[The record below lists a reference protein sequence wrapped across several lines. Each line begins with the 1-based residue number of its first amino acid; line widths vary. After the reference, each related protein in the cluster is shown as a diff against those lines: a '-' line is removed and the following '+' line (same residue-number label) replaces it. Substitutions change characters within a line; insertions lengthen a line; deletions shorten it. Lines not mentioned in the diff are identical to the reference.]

1 VRRLCE
7 KPGCGQPV
15 AVIYGLAP
23 SGTEAGLW
31 VDHWSPERIDEIP
44 PTGARGVVCQ
54 KHSESLSAPRGWSFE
69 DRREAIPR
77 LFKTRDRGNLSAV
90 PEPTTETVRP
100 KADATGS
107 IKRDVTG
114 ATKRDVTGSAKRP
127 RPADIPRPSLFA
139 ELDEPAVETESVVE
153 ILPVVET
160 PVVEVAVAEV
170 SVAEVSVV
178 VNEPVVETVPMFVE
192 EQVAEE
198 LVVDEPVAEVHAVEE
213 EVEEEVVETPP
224 TQDDSTELL
233 IRQDVDTRW
242 APHFDPD
249 DDLGG
254 MLDAT
259 GSMLRDAFR
268 SRHNG
273 RRDQ

>member
-1 VRRLCE
+1 MRRLCE

-31 VDHWSPERIDEIP
+31 VDHWSPERIEEIP
-44 PTGARGVVCQ
+44 PPGARGVVCQ

-100 KADATGS
+100 KADSTGS
-107 IKRDVTG
+107 IKRDSTG
-114 ATKRDVTGSAKRP
+114 SIKRDVTGSAKRP
-127 RPADIPRPSLFA
+127 RPAEIPRPSLFA
-139 ELDEPAVETESVVE
+139 ELDEP
-153 ILPVVET
+153 
-160 PVVEVAVAEV
+160 VVEV
-170 SVAEVSVV
+170 
-178 VNEPVVETVPMFVE
+178 
-192 EQVAEE
+192 
-198 LVVDEPVAEVHAVEE
+198 EPVAEVVVREEVPQVIEEIVEE
-213 EVEEEVVETPP
+213 EVIEIPP

-273 RRDQ
+273 RPES

>member
-1 VRRLCE
+1 MRRLCE

-31 VDHWSPERIDEIP
+31 VDHWSPERIEEVP
-44 PTGARGVVCQ
+44 PPGARGVVCQ

-77 LFKTRDRGNLSAV
+77 LFKTRDRGNLTAV
-90 PEPTTETVRP
+90 PDPTNETPRP
-100 KADATGS
+100 KDSTGSLKRDVTGS
-107 IKRDVTG
+107 IKRDG
-114 ATKRDVTGSAKRP
+114 TGSTRRP

-139 ELDEPAVETESVVE
+139 ELDEPVV
-153 ILPVVET
+153 
-160 PVVEVAVAEV
+160 
-170 SVAEVSVV
+170 
-178 VNEPVVETVPMFVE
+178 EPVVVI
-192 EQVAEE
+192 
-198 LVVDEPVAEVHAVEE
+198 EPVAEVMVREE
-213 EVEEEVVETPP
+213 APPVIEEIVEEEVVEILP

-273 RRDQ
+273 RPES

>member
-7 KPGCGQPV
+7 KPGCGEPV

-31 VDHWSPERIDEIP
+31 VDHWSPERIDEVP
-44 PTGARGVVCQ
+44 PPGARGVVCQ

-90 PEPTTETVRP
+90 PDPTNETPRP
-100 KADATGS
+100 KDSTGSLKRDVTGS
-107 IKRDVTG
+107 IKRDG
-114 ATKRDVTGSAKRP
+114 TGSTKRP
-127 RPADIPRPSLFA
+127 RPSDIPRPSLFA
-139 ELDEPAVETESVVE
+139 ELDEP
-153 ILPVVET
+153 
-160 PVVEVAVAEV
+160 
-170 SVAEVSVV
+170 VV
-178 VNEPVVETVPMFVE
+178 VVKPVIEVE
-192 EQVAEE
+192 A
-198 LVVDEPVAEVHAVEE
+198 VVVIEPVAEVVVREEAPPIIDEVLEE
-213 EVEEEVVETPP
+213 EVIEILP

>member
-1 VRRLCE
+1 MRRLCE

-31 VDHWSPERIDEIP
+31 VDHWSPERIDEVP
-44 PTGARGVVCQ
+44 PPGARGVVCQ

-77 LFKTRDRGNLSAV
+77 LFKTRDRGNLTAV
-90 PEPTTETVRP
+90 PDPTNETPRP
-100 KADATGS
+100 KDSTGSLKRDVTGS
-107 IKRDVTG
+107 IKRDG
-114 ATKRDVTGSAKRP
+114 TGSTKRP

-139 ELDEPAVETESVVE
+139 ELDEPVV
-153 ILPVVET
+153 
-160 PVVEVAVAEV
+160 
-170 SVAEVSVV
+170 
-178 VNEPVVETVPMFVE
+178 EPVVVIEPVIEVE
-192 EQVAEE
+192 A
-198 LVVDEPVAEVHAVEE
+198 VVVIEPVAEVVVREEAPPIIDEVLEE
-213 EVEEEVVETPP
+213 EVIEILP

>member
-1 VRRLCE
+1 MRRLCE

-31 VDHWSPERIDEIP
+31 VDHWSPERIDEVP
-44 PTGARGVVCQ
+44 PPGARGVVCQ

-90 PEPTTETVRP
+90 PDPTNETPRP
-100 KADATGS
+100 KDSTGSLKRDVTGS
-107 IKRDVTG
+107 IKRDG
-114 ATKRDVTGSAKRP
+114 TGSTKRP
-127 RPADIPRPSLFA
+127 RPSDIPRPSLFA
-139 ELDEPAVETESVVE
+139 ELDEP
-153 ILPVVET
+153 
-160 PVVEVAVAEV
+160 
-170 SVAEVSVV
+170 VV
-178 VNEPVVETVPMFVE
+178 VVKPVIEVE
-192 EQVAEE
+192 A
-198 LVVDEPVAEVHAVEE
+198 VVVIEPVAEVVVREEAPPIIDEVLEE
-213 EVEEEVVETPP
+213 EVIEILP

>member
-7 KPGCGQPV
+7 KPGCGQPA

-44 PTGARGVVCQ
+44 PPGARGVVCQ

-90 PEPTTETVRP
+90 PEPTTGTPRP
-100 KADATGS
+100 KADSTGSLKRDSTGS
-107 IKRDVTG
+107 I
-114 ATKRDVTGSAKRP
+114 KRDVTGSAKRP

-139 ELDEPAVETESVVE
+139 ELDEVVVETEPEVT
-153 ILPVVET
+153 T
-160 PVVEVAVAEV
+160 PVVEVPVTEV
-170 SVAEVSVV
+170 SVAEVSVI
-178 VNEPVVETVPMFVE
+178 VNEPVVETVPMFIE
-192 EQVAEE
+192 EQVVEE
-198 LVVDEPVAEVHAVEE
+198 LVIEVQVVEE
-213 EVEEEVVETPP
+213 EVEEVIEIMP

>member
-1 VRRLCE
+1 
-7 KPGCGQPV
+7 
-15 AVIYGLAP
+15 
-23 SGTEAGLW
+23 
-31 VDHWSPERIDEIP
+31 
-44 PTGARGVVCQ
+44 
-54 KHSESLSAPRGWSFE
+54 LSAPRGWSFE

-90 PEPTTETVRP
+90 PEPTTETPRP
-100 KADATGS
+100 KADSTGSLKRDSTGS
-107 IKRDVTG
+107 IKRD
-114 ATKRDVTGSAKRP
+114 ATGSVKRP

-139 ELDEPAVETESVVE
+139 ELDEP
-153 ILPVVET
+153 
-160 PVVEVAVAEV
+160 
-170 SVAEVSVV
+170 
-178 VNEPVVETVPMFVE
+178 VVETVPMFVE
-192 EQVAEE
+192 EQVVEE
-198 LVVDEPVAEVHAVEE
+198 PVAKEFVSEEPVAEAQVVEE
-213 EVEEEVVETPP
+213 ELEEEVIEISP

>member
-1 VRRLCE
+1 MRRLCE

-31 VDHWSPERIDEIP
+31 VDHWSPERIDEVP
-44 PTGARGVVCQ
+44 PPGARGVVCQ
-54 KHSESLSAPRGWSFE
+54 KHSESLSAPGGWSFE

-90 PEPTTETVRP
+90 PEPTTETPRP
-100 KADATGS
+100 KADSTGSLKRDSTGS

-114 ATKRDVTGSAKRP
+114 SVKRP

-139 ELDEPAVETESVVE
+139 ELDEP
-153 ILPVVET
+153 VVET
-160 PVVEVAVAEV
+160 PVVPVAEV

-192 EQVAEE
+192 EQVIEE
-198 LVVDEPVAEVHAVEE
+198 DIEE
-213 EVEEEVVETPP
+213 EVIEIPP

-273 RRDQ
+273 RPES

>member
-1 VRRLCE
+1 
-7 KPGCGQPV
+7 
-15 AVIYGLAP
+15 
-23 SGTEAGLW
+23 LW
-31 VDHWSPERIDEIP
+31 VDHWSPERIDEVP
-44 PTGARGVVCQ
+44 PPGARGVVCQ

-90 PEPTTETVRP
+90 PDPTNETPRP
-100 KADATGS
+100 KDSTGSLKRDVTVS
-107 IKRDVTG
+107 IKRDG
-114 ATKRDVTGSAKRP
+114 TGSTKRP

-139 ELDEPAVETESVVE
+139 ELDEPVVVVE
-153 ILPVVET
+153 PVIEVE
-160 PVVEVAVAEV
+160 A
-170 SVAEVSVV
+170 VV
-178 VNEPVVETVPMFVE
+178 VI
-192 EQVAEE
+192 
-198 LVVDEPVAEVHAVEE
+198 EPVAEVVVREEAPPIIDEVLEE
-213 EVEEEVVETPP
+213 EVIEILP

>member
-1 VRRLCE
+1 MRRLCE

-44 PTGARGVVCQ
+44 PPGARGVVCQ

-90 PEPTTETVRP
+90 PEPTTETPRP
-100 KADATGS
+100 KADSTGSLKRDSTGS

-114 ATKRDVTGSAKRP
+114 SVKRP

-139 ELDEPAVETESVVE
+139 ELDEP
-153 ILPVVET
+153 VVET
-160 PVVEVAVAEV
+160 PVVEVAVTEV
-170 SVAEVSVV
+170 SVAEVLVV
-178 VNEPVVETVPMFVE
+178 VNEPVVETVPTFVK
-192 EQVAEE
+192 EQVIEE
-198 LVVDEPVAEVHAVEE
+198 DIEE
-213 EVEEEVVETPP
+213 EVIEIQP

-273 RRDQ
+273 RPES

>member
-1 VRRLCE
+1 MRRLCE

-31 VDHWSPERIDEIP
+31 VDHWSPERIEEVP
-44 PTGARGVVCQ
+44 PPGARGVVCQ

-90 PEPTTETVRP
+90 PEPTTETPRP
-100 KADATGS
+100 KADSTGSLKRDSTGS
-107 IKRDVTG
+107 IKRD
-114 ATKRDVTGSAKRP
+114 ATGSVKRP

-139 ELDEPAVETESVVE
+139 ELDEP
-153 ILPVVET
+153 
-160 PVVEVAVAEV
+160 
-170 SVAEVSVV
+170 
-178 VNEPVVETVPMFVE
+178 VVETVPMFVE
-192 EQVAEE
+192 EQVVEE
-198 LVVDEPVAEVHAVEE
+198 PVAKEFVSEEPVAEAQVVEE
-213 EVEEEVVETPP
+213 ELEEEVIEISP

-254 MLDAT
+254 MLVAT

>member
-1 VRRLCE
+1 MRRLCE

-31 VDHWSPERIDEIP
+31 VDHWSPEHIEEIP
-44 PTGARGVVCQ
+44 PPGARGVVCQ

-69 DRREAIPR
+69 DRREAVPR

-90 PEPTTETVRP
+90 PEPTNEAARP
-100 KADATGS
+100 
-107 IKRDVTG
+107 KRDVTG
-114 ATKRDVTGSAKRP
+114 ATKRDVTGATKRDVTGATKRDVTGATKRP

-139 ELDEPAVETESVVE
+139 ELDEP
-153 ILPVVET
+153 VVET
-160 PVVEVAVAEV
+160 PVVAVAVVE
-170 SVAEVSVV
+170 ER
-178 VNEPVVETVPMFVE
+178 VVEEIVGE
-192 EQVAEE
+192 EV
-198 LVVDEPVAEVHAVEE
+198 VEE
-213 EVEEEVVETPP
+213 EVIEIPP

-233 IRQDVDTRW
+233 IRQLDDTRW

-273 RRDQ
+273 RPES

>member
-1 VRRLCE
+1 MRRLCE

-44 PTGARGVVCQ
+44 PPGARGVVCQ

-90 PEPTTETVRP
+90 PEPTTETPRP
-100 KADATGS
+100 KADSTGSLKRDSTGS

-114 ATKRDVTGSAKRP
+114 SVKRT

-139 ELDEPAVETESVVE
+139 ELDEP
-153 ILPVVET
+153 VVET
-160 PVVEVAVAEV
+160 PVVEVAVTEV

-192 EQVAEE
+192 EQV
-198 LVVDEPVAEVHAVEE
+198 VEE
-213 EVEEEVVETPP
+213 EVEEEVIEIPP

>member
-1 VRRLCE
+1 MRRLCE

-23 SGTEAGLW
+23 SGTDAGLW
-31 VDHWSPERIDEIP
+31 VDHWSPERIDEVP
-44 PTGARGVVCQ
+44 PPGARGVVCQ

-90 PEPTTETVRP
+90 PDPTNETPRP
-100 KADATGS
+100 KDS
-107 IKRDVTG
+107 TG
-114 ATKRDVTGSAKRP
+114 ATKRDVTGAVKSDGTGSTKRP

-139 ELDEPAVETESVVE
+139 ELDEP
-153 ILPVVET
+153 
-160 PVVEVAVAEV
+160 
-170 SVAEVSVV
+170 VV
-178 VNEPVVETVPMFVE
+178 VI
-192 EQVAEE
+192 
-198 LVVDEPVAEVHAVEE
+198 EPVAEVVVREEAPPVIEEIVEE
-213 EVEEEVVETPP
+213 EVIEILP

>member
-31 VDHWSPERIDEIP
+31 VDHWSPERIDEVP
-44 PTGARGVVCQ
+44 PPGARGVVCQ

-90 PEPTTETVRP
+90 PDPTNETPRP
-100 KADATGS
+100 KDS
-107 IKRDVTG
+107 TG
-114 ATKRDVTGSAKRP
+114 ATKRDVTGAVKRDGTGSTRRP

-139 ELDEPAVETESVVE
+139 ELDEPVV
-153 ILPVVET
+153 
-160 PVVEVAVAEV
+160 
-170 SVAEVSVV
+170 
-178 VNEPVVETVPMFVE
+178 EPVVVI
-192 EQVAEE
+192 
-198 LVVDEPVAEVHAVEE
+198 EPVAKVVVREEAPPVIEEIVEE
-213 EVEEEVVETPP
+213 EVIEILP

>member
-1 VRRLCE
+1 MRRLCE

-31 VDHWSPERIDEIP
+31 VDHWSPERIEEIP
-44 PTGARGVVCQ
+44 PPGARGVVCQ
-54 KHSESLSAPRGWSFE
+54 KHSESLSAPGGWSFE

-90 PEPTTETVRP
+90 PEPTTETPRP
-100 KADATGS
+100 KADSTGSLKRDSTGS

-114 ATKRDVTGSAKRP
+114 SVKRP

-139 ELDEPAVETESVVE
+139 ELDEP
-153 ILPVVET
+153 VVET
-160 PVVEVAVAEV
+160 PVVEVAVTEV
-170 SVAEVSVV
+170 SVAEISVV

-192 EQVAEE
+192 EQVVEE
-198 LVVDEPVAEVHAVEE
+198 DIEE
-213 EVEEEVVETPP
+213 EVIEIPP

-273 RRDQ
+273 RPES

>member
-31 VDHWSPERIDEIP
+31 VDHWSPERIDEVP
-44 PTGARGVVCQ
+44 PPGARGVVCQ

-90 PEPTTETVRP
+90 PDPTNETPRP
-100 KADATGS
+100 KDSTGSLKRDVTGS
-107 IKRDVTG
+107 IKRDG
-114 ATKRDVTGSAKRP
+114 TGSTKRP
-127 RPADIPRPSLFA
+127 RPSDIPRPSLFA
-139 ELDEPAVETESVVE
+139 ELDEP
-153 ILPVVET
+153 
-160 PVVEVAVAEV
+160 
-170 SVAEVSVV
+170 VV
-178 VNEPVVETVPMFVE
+178 VSEPVIEVE
-192 EQVAEE
+192 A
-198 LVVDEPVAEVHAVEE
+198 VVVIEPVAEVVVREEAPPIIDEVLEE
-213 EVEEEVVETPP
+213 EVIEILP

>member
-1 VRRLCE
+1 MRRLCE

-44 PTGARGVVCQ
+44 PIGARGVVCQ

-100 KADATGS
+100 KADSTGS

-139 ELDEPAVETESVVE
+139 ELDEQ
-153 ILPVVET
+153 VVET
-160 PVVEVAVAEV
+160 PVVPVAEV

-192 EQVAEE
+192 EQVVEE
-198 LVVDEPVAEVHAVEE
+198 PVVEEPVAEVHVVEE
-213 EVEEEVVETPP
+213 EVEEEVVEIPP

>member
-1 VRRLCE
+1 
-7 KPGCGQPV
+7 
-15 AVIYGLAP
+15 
-23 SGTEAGLW
+23 LW
-31 VDHWSPERIDEIP
+31 VDHWSPERIDEVP
-44 PTGARGVVCQ
+44 PPGARGVVCQ

-90 PEPTTETVRP
+90 PDPTNETPRP
-100 KADATGS
+100 KDSTGSLKRDVTGS
-107 IKRDVTG
+107 IKRDG
-114 ATKRDVTGSAKRP
+114 TGSTKRP

-139 ELDEPAVETESVVE
+139 ELDEPVVVVE
-153 ILPVVET
+153 PVIEVE
-160 PVVEVAVAEV
+160 A
-170 SVAEVSVV
+170 VV
-178 VNEPVVETVPMFVE
+178 VI
-192 EQVAEE
+192 
-198 LVVDEPVAEVHAVEE
+198 EPVAEVVVREEAPPIIDEVLEE
-213 EVEEEVVETPP
+213 EVIEILP

>member
-1 VRRLCE
+1 MRRLCE

-44 PTGARGVVCQ
+44 PPGARGVVCQ

-100 KADATGS
+100 KADSTGS

-114 ATKRDVTGSAKRP
+114 ATKRDVTGSVKRP
-127 RPADIPRPSLFA
+127 RPTDIPRPSLFA
-139 ELDEPAVETESVVE
+139 ELDEP
-153 ILPVVET
+153 VVET
-160 PVVEVAVAEV
+160 PVVETSVVEVAVTEV

-192 EQVAEE
+192 EQVVEE
-198 LVVDEPVAEVHAVEE
+198 QVVEEPVADAQVVEE
-213 EVEEEVVETPP
+213 EVEEEVVEIPP

>member
-1 VRRLCE
+1 MRRLCE

-44 PTGARGVVCQ
+44 PPGARGVVCQ

-100 KADATGS
+100 KADSTGS

-114 ATKRDVTGSAKRP
+114 ATKRP

-139 ELDEPAVETESVVE
+139 ELDEQVVE
-153 ILPVVET
+153 SPVVET
-160 PVVEVAVAEV
+160 PVVDVAVTEV
-170 SVAEVSVV
+170 SVAEVAVV

-192 EQVAEE
+192 EQVVEE
-198 LVVDEPVAEVHAVEE
+198 LVIEVQVVEE
-213 EVEEEVVETPP
+213 
-224 TQDDSTELL
+224 
-233 IRQDVDTRW
+233 
-242 APHFDPD
+242 
-249 DDLGG
+249 
-254 MLDAT
+254 
-259 GSMLRDAFR
+259 
-268 SRHNG
+268 
-273 RRDQ
+273 

>member
-44 PTGARGVVCQ
+44 PPGARGVVCQ

-77 LFKTRDRGNLSAV
+77 LFKTRDSGHLSAV
-90 PEPTTETVRP
+90 PEPTTETPRP
-100 KADATGS
+100 KADSTGS
-107 IKRDVTG
+107 TKRDVTG
-114 ATKRDVTGSAKRP
+114 ATKRDVTGSVKRP

-139 ELDEPAVETESVVE
+139 ELDEP
-153 ILPVVET
+153 VVET
-160 PVVEVAVAEV
+160 PVVEVAVTEV
-170 SVAEVSVV
+170 SVAEVLVV
-178 VNEPVVETVPMFVE
+178 VDEPVVETVPMFVE
-192 EQVAEE
+192 EQVVEE
-198 LVVDEPVAEVHAVEE
+198 DIEE
-213 EVEEEVVETPP
+213 EVIEIPP

-273 RRDQ
+273 RPE

>member
-1 VRRLCE
+1 
-7 KPGCGQPV
+7 
-15 AVIYGLAP
+15 
-23 SGTEAGLW
+23 LW
-31 VDHWSPERIDEIP
+31 VDHWSPERIEEVP
-44 PTGARGVVCQ
+44 PPGARGVVCQ

-90 PEPTTETVRP
+90 PEPTTETPRP
-100 KADATGS
+100 KADSTGS
-107 IKRDVTG
+107 NKRDVTG
-114 ATKRDVTGSAKRP
+114 ATTRDVTGSAKRP

-139 ELDEPAVETESVVE
+139 ELDEP
-153 ILPVVET
+153 VVET
-160 PVVEVAVAEV
+160 PVVEVAVTEV
-170 SVAEVSVV
+170 SVAEVAVV

-192 EQVAEE
+192 EQVLEE
-198 LVVDEPVAEVHAVEE
+198 VAEE
-213 EVEEEVVETPP
+213 EVIEILP

>member
-1 VRRLCE
+1 MRRLCE

-31 VDHWSPERIDEIP
+31 VDHWSPERIEEIP
-44 PTGARGVVCQ
+44 PPGARGVVCQ

-90 PEPTTETVRP
+90 PEPTTETPRP
-100 KADATGS
+100 KADSTGSLKRDSTGS

-114 ATKRDVTGSAKRP
+114 SVKRP

-139 ELDEPAVETESVVE
+139 ELDEP
-153 ILPVVET
+153 VVET
-160 PVVEVAVAEV
+160 PVVEVAITEV

-178 VNEPVVETVPMFVE
+178 VDEPVVETVPMFVE
-192 EQVAEE
+192 EQV
-198 LVVDEPVAEVHAVEE
+198 VEQ
-213 EVEEEVVETPP
+213 EVEEEVIEIPP

-273 RRDQ
+273 RPES

>member
-1 VRRLCE
+1 MRRLCE

-44 PTGARGVVCQ
+44 PPGARGVVCQ

-90 PEPTTETVRP
+90 PEPTTETPRP
-100 KADATGS
+100 KADSTGSLKRDSTGS

-114 ATKRDVTGSAKRP
+114 SVKRP

-139 ELDEPAVETESVVE
+139 ELDEP
-153 ILPVVET
+153 VVET
-160 PVVEVAVAEV
+160 SVAEVALTEV
-170 SVAEVSVV
+170 SVAEVLVV
-178 VNEPVVETVPMFVE
+178 VDEPVVETVPMFVE
-192 EQVAEE
+192 EQV
-198 LVVDEPVAEVHAVEE
+198 VEE
-213 EVEEEVVETPP
+213 EVEEVIEILP

>member
-1 VRRLCE
+1 MRRLCE

-44 PTGARGVVCQ
+44 PPGARGVVCQ

-90 PEPTTETVRP
+90 PEPTTETPRP
-100 KADATGS
+100 KADSTGS

-114 ATKRDVTGSAKRP
+114 ATKRDVTGSVKRP

-139 ELDEPAVETESVVE
+139 ELDEP
-153 ILPVVET
+153 VVET
-160 PVVEVAVAEV
+160 PVVEVAVTEV
-170 SVAEVSVV
+170 SVAEVLVV
-178 VNEPVVETVPMFVE
+178 VDEPVVETVPMFVE
-192 EQVAEE
+192 EQVVEE
-198 LVVDEPVAEVHAVEE
+198 DIEE
-213 EVEEEVVETPP
+213 EVIEILP

-259 GSMLRDAFR
+259 GTMLRDAFR

>member
-1 VRRLCE
+1 MRRLCE

-44 PTGARGVVCQ
+44 PIGARGVVCQ

-100 KADATGS
+100 KADSTGS

-114 ATKRDVTGSAKRP
+114 ATKRDVTGSVKRP

-139 ELDEPAVETESVVE
+139 ELDEQVVE
-153 ILPVVET
+153 IPVF
-160 PVVEVAVAEV
+160 PVAEV

-192 EQVAEE
+192 EQVVEE
-198 LVVDEPVAEVHAVEE
+198 IVTEDEVVDI
-213 EVEEEVVETPP
+213 PP

>member
-1 VRRLCE
+1 MRRLCE

-44 PTGARGVVCQ
+44 PPGARGVVCQ

-90 PEPTTETVRP
+90 PDPTNETQRP
-100 KADATGS
+100 KDSTGSLKRDVTGS
-107 IKRDVTG
+107 IKRDG
-114 ATKRDVTGSAKRP
+114 TGSTKRP

-139 ELDEPAVETESVVE
+139 ELDEP
-153 ILPVVET
+153 
-160 PVVEVAVAEV
+160 
-170 SVAEVSVV
+170 VV
-178 VNEPVVETVPMFVE
+178 VVKPVIEVE
-192 EQVAEE
+192 A
-198 LVVDEPVAEVHAVEE
+198 VVVIEPVAEVVVREEAPPIIDEVLEE
-213 EVEEEVVETPP
+213 EVIEILH

>member
-1 VRRLCE
+1 MRRLCE

-15 AVIYGLAP
+15 AIIYGLAP

-31 VDHWSPERIDEIP
+31 VDHWSPERIDEVP
-44 PTGARGVVCQ
+44 PPGARGVVCQ

-90 PEPTTETVRP
+90 PDPTNETPRP
-100 KADATGS
+100 KDSTGSLKRDVTGS
-107 IKRDVTG
+107 IKRDG
-114 ATKRDVTGSAKRP
+114 TGSTKRP

-139 ELDEPAVETESVVE
+139 ELDEP
-153 ILPVVET
+153 
-160 PVVEVAVAEV
+160 
-170 SVAEVSVV
+170 VV
-178 VNEPVVETVPMFVE
+178 VVKPVIEVE
-192 EQVAEE
+192 A
-198 LVVDEPVAEVHAVEE
+198 VVVIEPVAEVVVREEAPPIIDEVLEE
-213 EVEEEVVETPP
+213 EVIEILP

>member
-31 VDHWSPERIDEIP
+31 VDHWSPERIDEVP
-44 PTGARGVVCQ
+44 PPGARGVVCQ

-77 LFKTRDRGNLSAV
+77 LFKTRDRGNLTAV
-90 PEPTTETVRP
+90 PDPTNETPRP
-100 KADATGS
+100 KDSTGSLKRDVTGS
-107 IKRDVTG
+107 IKRDG
-114 ATKRDVTGSAKRP
+114 TGSTRRP

-139 ELDEPAVETESVVE
+139 ELDEPVV
-153 ILPVVET
+153 
-160 PVVEVAVAEV
+160 
-170 SVAEVSVV
+170 
-178 VNEPVVETVPMFVE
+178 EPVVVI
-192 EQVAEE
+192 
-198 LVVDEPVAEVHAVEE
+198 EPVAEVMVREEAPPIIDEVLEE
-213 EVEEEVVETPP
+213 EVIEILP